1 MKSPPLSAASGCV
14 FFDTNMRQKEQIDHV
29 KRVMAS
35 DKIKQQAA
43 KTSESHAVPP
53 YKTKPVEVKKP
64 NTSNPK
70 ARQTLYDRI
79 Q

>member
-1 MKSPPLSAASGCV
+1 
-14 FFDTNMRQKEQIDHV
+14 MRQKEQIDHV

-70 ARQTLYDRI
+70 AR
-79 Q
+79 